1 MSPKPVEELAAK
13 GARIA
18 TKLADAVTGAD
29 AVVTMLPSTPHV
41 RDVYEGTVFTSARPG
56 TLLIDCST
64 IDPTYTRALGAQ
76 AGTRKL
82 RFVDAP
88 VSGGTGG
95 AEAGTLTFMVGGAPA
110 DFEAVKGILQAMGK
124 NIVHC
129 GGVGE
134 EEEGRRGRRTGQ
146 GRGGAT
152 PCAAAGTAMAAAD
165 DVAVAGASMPLTRPI
180 SAPPPPPPP
189 PCPSPQA
196 LARSRS
202 CATTSCWASA

>member
-1 MSPKPVEELAAK
+1 MRGCPCAARRAGSRHATPLYACRSTHPPAVSPKPVEELAAK

-18 TKLADAVTGAD
+18 AKLADAVTGAD
-29 AVVTMLPSTPHV
+29 VVVTMLPSTPHV
-41 RDVYEGTVFTSARPG
+41 RDVYEGTIFTSARPG
-56 TLLIDCST
+56 TLLVDCST
-64 IDPTYTRALGAQ
+64 IDPTYTRAVGAQ
-76 AGTRKL
+76 AAARKL

-134 EEEGRRGRRTGQ
+134 SWSGRRM
-146 GRGGAT
+146 
-152 PCAAAGTAMAAAD
+152 TA
-165 DVAVAGASMPLTRPI
+165 L
-180 SAPPPPPPP
+180 
-189 PCPSPQA
+189 
-196 LARSRS
+196 SR
-202 CATTSCWASA
+202 